1 MSFSRIRRLNVI
13 LNQEKSKSR
22 TLTMVTKP
30 HFSLRLRIATDERSI
45 WKRCIESRIY
55 TLREWKWVTF
65 QGHRDNRTY
74 SWPKPFIHPFSSLPN
89 TPDSFEVCEKQ
100 RKHERPSVQRPERRK
115 VGRIPQLSSSGQAT
129 KGMNRLDYGDRAPT
143 SRFFRRKPTNEG
155 FISKRVYR
163 ESQKFCKRMDM
174 G

>member
-1 MSFSRIRRLNVI
+1 VTHRLAIQYERHWRGMSFSRIWGLNVI

-30 HFSLRLRIATDERSI
+30 HFSLPLRIATDERSI

-74 SWPKPFIHPFSSLPN
+74 RWPKPFIHPFSSLPN
-89 TPDSFEVCEKQ
+89 TPNSFEGGVKNNENTKDRVFKGPNIGKWGGYRNCPRAVKL
-100 RKHERPSVQRPERRK
+100 RKE
-115 VGRIPQLSSSGQAT
+115 
-129 KGMNRLDYGDRAPT
+129 
-143 SRFFRRKPTNEG
+143 
-155 FISKRVYR
+155 
-163 ESQKFCKRMDM
+163 
-174 G
+174 